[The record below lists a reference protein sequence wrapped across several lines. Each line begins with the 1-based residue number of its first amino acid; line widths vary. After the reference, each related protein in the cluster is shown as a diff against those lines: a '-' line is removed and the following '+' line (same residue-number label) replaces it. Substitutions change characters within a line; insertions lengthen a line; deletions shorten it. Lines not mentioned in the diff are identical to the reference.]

1 VKAARV
7 DSLTVVLVICWALLA
22 VLFIRGALA

>member
-1 VKAARV
+1 MNRARV
-7 DSLTVVLVICWALLA
+7 DALDVVLVICWVLLA